1 LPPGIKKNPEAAA
14 ATIIN
19 NVRKTIVDE
28 HAMNPKYYETMS
40 SLLDALIERAK
51 KEALDYKTYLQQLLE
66 LAAKVGK
73 GESDTVYPEWVK
85 DGAQKALVDFTF
97 ADPSLPVVVD
107 YTVRHEKEHDW
118 VGNRMK
124 ERAMARALRRVLP
137 ADFDRFDELFE
148 LVKARNEYR

>member
-1 LPPGIKKNPEAAA
+1 
-14 ATIIN
+14 
-19 NVRKTIVDE
+19 
-28 HAMNPKYYETMS
+28 
-40 SLLDALIERAK
+40 
-51 KEALDYKTYLQQLLE
+51 
-66 LAAKVGK
+66 
-73 GESDTVYPEWVK
+73 
-85 DGAQKALVDFTF
+85 
-97 ADPSLPVVVD
+97 VVVD